1 MVGIFVDGSPVTG
14 WDGPTSAAIMGSSS
28 DDAYNLLQSMYPF
41 NWVRQISFIP
51 PGSSAG
57 FSSYAGGIL
66 RITLKNGTEE
76 GSSKRNYTIK
86 KFLPFGYQKP
96 AEFYAPRYD
105 SGNNGIG
112 EGSDL
117 RETLY
122 WNPSIAI
129 DSNKQARF
137 NFYTNDVPGTSY
149 TITVE
154 GVTQSGELIHAVK
167 RITKN

>member
-1 MVGIFVDGSPVTG
+1 
-14 WDGPTSAAIMGSSS
+14 
-28 DDAYNLLQSMYPF
+28 MYPF

-105 SGNNGIG
+105 TGNNGIA
-112 EGSDL
+112 EGTDL

-129 DSNKQARF
+129 DGNKQARF
-137 NFYTNDVPGTSY
+137 NFYTNDVTSTSY

-167 RITKN
+167 RITKK